1 MSPKISVVVC
11 TYNRAGLLED
21 CLKSLAKQSADIS
34 GYEIIVVDNN
44 STDKTKE
51 VANSFIKKYPNFRY
65 VKEPN
70 QGLSHARNRGWKEA
84 RGEYAA
90 YIDDDARADGRWVE
104 NIIAFASKHPDVVA
118 FGGPYKGF
126 SLEEIPEWYKET
138 TYGTKTLGEK
148 QRPIDKNEWISG
160 TNMVFRKT
168 LLSGLGGFNTRVGM
182 SKDTVSYGEETN
194 LLVKIK
200 KKNLPIFYVP
210 DMVVEHLVADYKMSL
225 RWMLMSHYKNGFSAM
240 EAFELRRRPFRQAL
254 VTLYCLLNGFIRF
267 IFSKKRYFRARVL
280 ESFSVFVWNLGLTV
294 RMFKGE

>member
-1 MSPKISVVVC
+1 MTIVISVVVC
-11 TYNRAGLLED
+11 TYNRANLLSG
-21 CLKSLAKQSADIS
+21 CLESLAKQSADIP
-34 GYEIIVVDNN
+34 GYEVIIIDNN

-51 VANSFIKKYPNFRY
+51 VADSFIRKYPNFRY
-65 VKEPN
+65 LKEPIT
-70 QGLSHARNRGWKEA
+70 GKSYACNRGYREA

-118 FGGPYKGF
+118 FGGPYTRF
-126 SLEEIPEWYKET
+126 SLEELPEWYKET

-160 TNMVFRKT
+160 TNMVFKKT
-168 LLSGLGGFNTRVGM
+168 LLSGLGGFDTRLGPMGNTF
-182 SKDTVSYGEETN
+182 SYGEETN

-225 RWMLMSHYKNGFSAM
+225 KWMLMSHYKNGFSAM

-294 RMFKGE
+294 RVFKRE